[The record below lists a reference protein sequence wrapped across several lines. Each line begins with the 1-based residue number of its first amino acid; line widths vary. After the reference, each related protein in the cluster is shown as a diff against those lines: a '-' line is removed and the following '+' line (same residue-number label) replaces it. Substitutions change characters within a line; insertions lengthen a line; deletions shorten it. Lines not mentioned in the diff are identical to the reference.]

1 MKALVVY
8 DSVFGN
14 TEKIAQAI
22 GAGLGPQA
30 EVEVCRV
37 GDVKPNHL
45 MEADLLI
52 VGSPTRGFRP
62 TPATTKLLK
71 GIARDGLKN
80 VMVAGFD
87 TRFSESQIAE
97 GPAILGGLVKLFGY
111 AAEPISKRLEKK
123 GGRVVADPGGF
134 IVTDTEGPLQEGEL
148 DRAAEWARE
157 ISAAC

>member
-1 MKALVVY
+1 MVVY

-22 GAGLGPQA
+22 GAGLGAQA

-37 GDVKPNHL
+37 GDVRPDQL
-45 MEADLLI
+45 MKADLLI

-71 GIARDGLKN
+71 GIAKDGLKN

-97 GPAILGGLVKLFGY
+97 GPAILAGLVKIFGY
-111 AAEPISKRLEKK
+111 AAEPISKRLATK
-123 GGRVVADPGGF
+123 GGRIVAEPAGF
-134 IVTDTEGPLQEGEL
+134 IVTDTEGPLRDGEL
-148 DRAAEWARE
+148 ELASDWARRILE
-157 ISAAC
+157 AV